1 MNSDLNIY
9 YDGIYTPNKY
19 KQLSVDPIGS
29 GAFSLVYLAQ
39 DTNTKEK
46 RAIKFMLNSKEITN
60 EIKKGRKTE
69 NKK

>member
-29 GAFSLVYLAQ
+29 GAF
-39 DTNTKEK
+39 
-46 RAIKFMLNSKEITN
+46 
-60 EIKKGRKTE
+60 
-69 NKK
+69 

>member
-46 RAIKFMLNSKEITN
+46 RAIKCYVKFKRN
-60 EIKKGRKTE
+60 
-69 NKK
+69 NK